1 MIITEKNVNEENK
14 MNFAPLLLILL
25 FFWKSNPSWVKNVL
39 PRLDLPSFAPLFK
52 ILGLNDKTVSFL
64 TSEKFAAALS
74 AVFDN
79 DSADLKSILPAL
91 IGLLSSQ
98 SKAEEEKKAA
108 SEEKSSEAADVTAAY
123 FTPVKDI
130 MPEDV
135 SESLS
140 EYLH

>member
-1 MIITEKNVNEENK
+1 
-14 MNFAPLLLILL
+14 MNFTLLLLILL
-25 FFWKSNPSWVKNVL
+25 YFWRNNPSWLKSVL

-52 ILGLNDKTVSFL
+52 ILGLSDKTVNFL

-74 AVFDN
+74 AAFDN
-79 DSADLKSILPAL
+79 DSADFKSILPAL

-98 SKAEEEKKAA
+98 DKSEEEKKAA
-108 SEEKSSEAADVTAAY
+108 SEENASEAADVNAAY

-130 MPEDV
+130 MPDDI

>member
-25 FFWKSNPSWVKNVL
+25 YFWKNNPSWLKN
-39 PRLDLPSFAPLFK
+39 DLPSFAPLFK

-108 SEEKSSEAADVTAAY
+108 SEEKSSEAADVNAAY

>member
-14 MNFAPLLLILL
+14 MSFAPLLLILIY
-25 FFWKSNPSWVKNVL
+25 FWKNNPSWLKNVL

-79 DSADLKSILPAL
+79 DSADLKSARAYRAAFF
-91 IGLLSSQ
+91 
-98 SKAEEEKKAA
+98 SK
-108 SEEKSSEAADVTAAY
+108 
-123 FTPVKDI
+123 
-130 MPEDV
+130 
-135 SESLS
+135 
-140 EYLH
+140 

>member
-1 MIITEKNVNEENK
+1 

-25 FFWKSNPSWVKNVL
+25 YFWKNNPSWLKNVL

-98 SKAEEEKKAA
+98 SKAEEEIT
-108 SEEKSSEAADVTAAY
+108 SEAADVNAAY

>member
-1 MIITEKNVNEENK
+1 

-25 FFWKSNPSWVKNVL
+25 YFWKNNPSWLKNVL

-98 SKAEEEKKAA
+98 SKAEEEKKADSA
-108 SEEKSSEAADVTAAY
+108 KRIKITNNRMPTVSLDKSIINSCY
-123 FTPVKDI
+123 SQF
-130 MPEDV
+130 
-135 SESLS
+135 
-140 EYLH
+140 Y

>member
-1 MIITEKNVNEENK
+1 MITEKNVKEENK

-25 FFWKSNPSWVKNVL
+25 YFWKNNPSWLKNVL

-52 ILGLNDKTVSFL
+52 ILGLSDKTVNFL

-74 AVFDN
+74 AAFAN
-79 DSADLKSILPAL
+79 DPADFKSILPAL
-91 IGLLSSQ
+91 IGLFSSQ
-98 SKAEEEKKAA
+98 DKSEEEKKAA
-108 SEEKSSEAADVTAAY
+108 SEEKSSEAADVNAAY

-130 MPEDV
+130 MPEDI

>member
-25 FFWKSNPSWVKNVL
+25 YFWKNNPSWLKNVL

-91 IGLLSSQ
+91 CAALWMTACLRGTGSALTRAQGVSVIFQHRQDSFSKTSSN
-98 SKAEEEKKAA
+98 
-108 SEEKSSEAADVTAAY
+108 Y
-123 FTPVKDI
+123 FF
-130 MPEDV
+130 
-135 SESLS
+135 
-140 EYLH
+140 

>member
-1 MIITEKNVNEENK
+1 MIAVG
-14 MNFAPLLLILL
+14 AALLIVLAGVL
-25 FFWKSNPSWVKNVL
+25 CRTDVYGAFLRGAQQGMETAKSV
-39 PRLDLPSFAPLFK
+39 
-52 ILGLNDKTVSFL
+52 
-64 TSEKFAAALS
+64 
-74 AVFDN
+74 
-79 DSADLKSILPAL
+79 LPAL

-108 SEEKSSEAADVTAAY
+108 SEEKSSEAADVNAAY

-130 MPEDV
+130 IPEDV